1 MTDSENKAKCFAGIG
16 SVDTKPMTEA
26 EEESF
31 WDEHADA
38 VDVLLEYMKT
48 GVART
53 QDGEVLYISKKAL
66 TH

>member
-1 MTDSENKAKCFAGIG
+1 MTENENKAKLFIGIG

-26 EEESF
+26 EEEAF
-31 WDEHADA
+31 WAEHADA

-53 QDGEVLYISKKAL
+53 QDGEVLYVSKKTM